1 MPSSASIRMPSASGV
16 GNGFFLQAV
25 TTSTARPH
33 PASASPPR
41 IGNPARHER
50 CRQEGRSRQTR
61 QAAMTDGLP
70 SSVDVLPLNRKLE
83 DRRSLARLLLSNAAV
98 FTDLFSV
105 PHKPRSRNFPA
116 DLATFPLTEA
126 LAAQQSH
133 PRE

>member
-1 MPSSASIRMPSASGV
+1 MVREPLQQHLYKVKALHERDLATGTGGGRSPMPSSASIRMPSASGV

-50 CRQEGRSRQTR
+50 CRQEGRRRQTR

-70 SSVDVLPLNRKLE
+70 SSVDVLPLTLHLTNCSNR
-83 DRRSLARLLLSNAAV
+83 
-98 FTDLFSV
+98 
-105 PHKPRSRNFPA
+105 
-116 DLATFPLTEA
+116 TEVT
-126 LAAQQSH
+126 S
-133 PRE
+133 P